1 MLVRGGPWRVGVQH
15 PRERDRLAAVLS
27 LTDAAVATSGAY
39 ERGEHI
45 VDPLTGRPPSGALAV
60 TVLGRDLATADAYAT
75 AAFAMG
81 ERGPAW
87 TARPARL
94 RGDDDPRG
102 RPRALHASAS
112 CAAACP
118 CRLRDN
124 RRDRSRCQVMA
135 VPFRQIADRAH
146 SAARWR
152 DEALPTGGRWGTL
165 VEVWRAAKRHRT
177 TGHAAEMAFFAVL
190 TLVPS
195 TIAVGSAL
203 GLSERLVSAG
213 VVAKAEQA
221 ASDAVRVLMGPQL
234 ADDVITPFVHAQLT
248 QPHRDVALGA
258 LLIAWWLS
266 SHLFMATSH
275 ALDDCYGVRD
285 HRPTLVQRFIALA
298 FGLASV
304 AVVAVTAEMMVSG
317 PLGELT
323 GDPARTL
330 GIEGAYEGVWSI
342 VRWPIGFAL
351 VVGFLICLYRF
362 SANVRHHWRD
372 CLPGRRR
379 GRDACGS
386 PPPSPSA

>member
-1 MLVRGGPWRVGVQH
+1 
-15 PRERDRLAAVLS
+15 
-27 LTDAAVATSGAY
+27 
-39 ERGEHI
+39 
-45 VDPLTGRPPSGALAV
+45 
-60 TVLGRDLATADAYAT
+60 
-75 AAFAMG
+75 
-81 ERGPAW
+81 
-87 TARPARL
+87 
-94 RGDDDPRG
+94 
-102 RPRALHASAS
+102 
-112 CAAACP
+112 
-118 CRLRDN
+118 
-124 RRDRSRCQVMA
+124 MA
-135 VPFRQIADRAH
+135 VPFKQITDRAH

-152 DEALPTGGRWGTL
+152 DEALPKDGRWGTL

-203 GLSERLVSAG
+203 GLSERLVGAG
-213 VVAKAEQA
+213 VVVKAEQA

-234 ADDVITPFVHAQLT
+234 ADNVITPFVHAQLT

-285 HRPTLVQRFIALA
+285 HRPTVVQRFIALA
-298 FGLASV
+298 FALASV

-323 GDPARTL
+323 GDPAKTL
-330 GIEGAYEGVWSI
+330 GIEGAYSSVWS
-342 VRWPIGFAL
+342 VARWPIGFAL

-372 CLPGRRR
+372 CLPGAVVGAALWISAAVVFRLTAGVRDWSGVASNDPSVTLIGQAVNAVVSTVLWAYLASIAILLGGELNAVLRDRRER
-379 GRDACGS
+379 T
-386 PPPSPSA
+386 